1 MSTFYLLPPRPV
13 LGDRLALFLHGVL
26 PGLDWDA
33 ATRVNLAEAVSA
45 AAEAHPDVFVV
56 YRDELPPEEST
67 DEALAHGFGAAHGDE
82 VVEVRAGRG
91 AQDLVCRR
99 WKVA

>member
-45 AAEAHPDVFVV
+45 AATAHPDVFVV
-56 YRDELPPEEST
+56 YRDELSSEEST
-67 DEALAHGFGAAHGDE
+67 DQALAHGFGAACGDE
-82 VVEVRAGRG
+82 VVEVRARG
-91 AQDLVCRR
+91 AKDLECRR